1 MGTPCPWTIA
11 DCGAGCSRPGSRA
24 NAGWVGAASRT
35 RRRRAHITPH
45 TSRRRSMNIFVGNLN
60 WETTEAELEQLF
72 YAYSTVESVRIM
84 TDRVTGRPRG
94 FGFVEMPDANEAQA
108 AIEGLNGS
116 SLAGRALTV
125 NEARQR
131 EDRNAPR
138 REPRRERW

>member
-1 MGTPCPWTIA
+1 
-11 DCGAGCSRPGSRA
+11 
-24 NAGWVGAASRT
+24 
-35 RRRRAHITPH
+35 
-45 TSRRRSMNIFVGNLN
+45 MNIFVGNLN

-72 YAYSTVESVRIM
+72 YAYGTVESVRIM